1 LAAELK
7 QAYSDADIRLIESS
21 GGLFEVMVDGRLVFS
36 KKASRRH
43 AEPGEVLKAVQQL
56 RGGK

>member
-1 LAAELK
+1 MAAELK
-7 QAYSDADIRLIESS
+7 QAFPDTEVRLIESS
-21 GGLFEVMVDGRLVFS
+21 GGLFEVAVDGRPVFS
-36 KKASRRH
+36 KKATRRH